1 MQTLKLAIA
10 GTGNV
15 TKALLHLLE
24 RKRGLL
30 RDDYGVQLMVS
41 GIASGS
47 RGCIILP
54 EGITPA
60 RLSPYLEGKARLEI
74 PGSLTARN
82 TVEMIEKADAQIFIE
97 NTPVNYHTGQPAA
110 DHIRAA
116 LEAEMHAITANKG
129 PVAVEYN
136 ALRQLARRKNRHFLF
151 ESSVMDG
158 APIFSLFRGALPG
171 TRLLAFRAILN
182 STTNLILSLME
193 GGSRFEDAVLAAQK
207 AGLAETDPSGD
218 IDGWDS
224 AVKVAVLARVLMD
237 SDLRVEDVQRE
248 GIRGITPGMLAEAAA
263 AGERYKLICELRQ
276 EGGRLVGRVSPQRVA
291 PSSPFYAINGATSI
305 IQFETDT
312 LSKLALIEHD
322 PTPDTTAYGEFA
334 DLLQVLKLEGQGG
347 LSA

>member
-15 TKALLHLLE
+15 TKALLRLLE

-30 RDDYGVQLMVS
+30 ERDYGVQLAVS
-41 GIASGS
+41 GISSGS
-47 RGCIILP
+47 RGSFIFP
-54 EGITPA
+54 EGLPPA

-74 PGSLTARN
+74 PGSLPAQN
-82 TVEMIEKADAQIFIE
+82 TLEMISKADAQIFIE

-116 LEAEMHAITANKG
+116 LEAGMHAITANKG
-129 PVAVEYN
+129 PVAVEYA
-136 ALRQLARRKNRHFLF
+136 ALSQLARQKDRRFLF

-224 AVKVAVLARVLMD
+224 AVKVAVLARVLME
-237 SDLRVEDVQRE
+237 SDLRVEEVERE
-248 GIRGITPGMLAEAAA
+248 GIRGITPAMLADAAA
-263 AGERYKLICELRQ
+263 AGERYKLICEARQ
-276 EGGRLVGRVSPQRVA
+276 EGGKLVGRVGPRRVA
-291 PSSPFYAINGATSI
+291 PGSPFFAISGATSI

-312 LSKLALIEHD
+312 LTKLTLIEHD

-334 DLLQVLKLEGQGG
+334 DLLEILKSEG
-347 LSA
+347 